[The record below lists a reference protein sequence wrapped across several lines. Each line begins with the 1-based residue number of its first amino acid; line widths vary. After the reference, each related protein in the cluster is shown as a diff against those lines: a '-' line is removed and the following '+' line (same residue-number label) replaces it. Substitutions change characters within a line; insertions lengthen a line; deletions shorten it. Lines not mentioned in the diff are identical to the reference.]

1 MVQGAFV
8 VHSLVLGLALLALA
22 AEVAAGTGAFRLAA
36 AKKWPPEYLDS
47 AERRITASGK
57 RQSSVPLGGI
67 TSK

>member
-36 AKKWPPEYLDS
+36 AKRWPPEYLDS
-47 AERRITASGK
+47 AAERRTVAEK

>member
-36 AKKWPPEYLDS
+36 AKRWPPEYLDS
-47 AERRITASGK
+47 AERRTVAEK